1 MFFKNLFS
9 KKTLSFKITNEVM
22 KNKRILFYEDLFKVL
37 GMTAAI
43 EELRAE
49 NENKKY
55 HYKNIRANNCTI
67 QNLNGFLTNNLVYTK
82 NKWSKMYKEQ
92 KLHSIAS
99 FNHLMWSPFTD
110 NTIADDEIVV
120 LKPNHKDFTQVTTE
134 D

>member
-9 KKTLSFKITNEVM
+9 KKTLSFKITDEVM

-55 HYKNIRANNCTI
+55 DYKNIRANNCTI
-67 QNLNGFLTNNLVYTK
+67 QKINAFLTNNLVYTK

-92 KLHSIAS
+92 KLHVIAS
-99 FNHLMWSPFTD
+99 FNQLMWSPFTD

-120 LKPNHKDFTQVTTE
+120 LKPNHKNFTRVTPE

>member
-9 KKTLSFKITNEVM
+9 KKTVSFKITDEVM

-37 GMTAAI
+37 GITTVL

-55 HYKNIRANNCTI
+55 DYKNVRANNCTI
-67 QNLNGFLTNNLVYTK
+67 QKINAFLTNNLVYTK

-92 KLHSIAS
+92 KLHVIAS
-99 FNHLMWSPFTD
+99 FNQLMWSPFTD
-110 NTIADDEIVV
+110 NTIADDEIIV
-120 LKPNHKDFTQVTTE
+120 LKPKHKNFTQVTPE

>member
-9 KKTLSFKITNEVM
+9 KKTLSFKITDEVM

-37 GMTAAI
+37 GMTAAL

-55 HYKNIRANNCTI
+55 NYKNVRANNCTI
-67 QNLNGFLTNNLVYTK
+67 QKINAFLTNNLVYTK

-92 KLHSIAS
+92 KLHVIAS
-99 FNHLMWSPFTD
+99 FNQLMWSPFTD

-120 LKPNHKDFTQVTTE
+120 LKPNHKNFTQVTPE

>member
-9 KKTLSFKITNEVM
+9 KKTLSFKITDEVM

-55 HYKNIRANNCTI
+55 NYKNIRANNCTI
-67 QNLNGFLTNNLVYTK
+67 QKINAFLTNNLVYTK

-92 KLHSIAS
+92 KLHVIAS
-99 FNHLMWSPFTD
+99 FNQLMWSPFTD

-120 LKPNHKDFTQVTTE
+120 LKPKHKNFTQVTPE

>member
-55 HYKNIRANNCTI
+55 HYKNID
-67 QNLNGFLTNNLVYTK
+67 LF
-82 NKWSKMYKEQ
+82 
-92 KLHSIAS
+92 
-99 FNHLMWSPFTD
+99 
-110 NTIADDEIVV
+110 
-120 LKPNHKDFTQVTTE
+120 
-134 D
+134 

>member
-9 KKTLSFKITNEVM
+9 KKTVSFKITDEVM

-37 GMTAAI
+37 GITTVL

-55 HYKNIRANNCTI
+55 DYKNVRANNCTI
-67 QNLNGFLTNNLVYTK
+67 QKINAFLTNNLVYTK

-92 KLHSIAS
+92 KLHVIAS
-99 FNHLMWSPFTD
+99 FNQLMWSPFTD

-120 LKPNHKDFTQVTTE
+120 LKPKHKNFTQVTPE